1 MKIAGIPAGLALA
14 TMVLIPLPASAE
26 AEISAERQQ
35 IIEQVDALE
44 TQISDMSLELWNYS
58 EIALRETQSA
68 EYLAS
73 ALEREG
79 FSVERGEG
87 CFRRCQGA
95 GNDRDGLSAKRRP
108 PAPSQS

>member
-14 TMVLIPLPASAE
+14 TMVLIVLPASAE
-26 AEISAERQQ
+26 AEISAEKQQ

-44 TQISDMSLELWNYS
+44 AQISDMSLELWNYS

-79 FSVERGEG
+79 FSVERGV
-87 CFRRCQGA
+87 A
-95 GNDRDGLSAKRRP
+95 GMPTAFVAEWGSGGPVIGILAE
-108 PAPSQS
+108 